1 MKFPDGQHEEQL
13 AQECDGEE
21 MKMAKEEEAGLDLKR
36 QKTMLARHNNRCET
50 CR

>member
-1 MKFPDGQHEEQL
+1 MKLPDGQHEEQL

-21 MKMAKEEEAGLDLKR
+21 MKMAKEEAGLDLKR
-36 QKTMLARHNNRCET
+36 QKTMLTRNNNRCET